1 MICSLNPALAQKFG
15 YDSVQEFKEKS
26 QKTFSLVDTGIVDRE
41 STRLLLIN
49 VS

>member
-1 MICSLNPALAQKFG
+1 MIRSLNPALAQKFG

-26 QKTFSLVDTGIVDRE
+26 QKTFSLVETGIVNKE